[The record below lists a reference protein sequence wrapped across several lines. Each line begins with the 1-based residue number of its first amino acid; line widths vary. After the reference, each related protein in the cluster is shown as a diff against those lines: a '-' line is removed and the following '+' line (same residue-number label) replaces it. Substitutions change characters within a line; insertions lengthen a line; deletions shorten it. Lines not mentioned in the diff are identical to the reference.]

1 MVVPCEI
8 FQNPYEDRIDLV
20 EKARE
25 LVARL
30 EADWMQNFVWELEE
44 YGKWKSLRDLTAKH
58 SGH

>member
-1 MVVPCEI
+1 MPCEI

-30 EADWMQNFVWELEE
+30 EADWMQNSVWELEE